1 MFDSLVSRGIKGVL
15 TTLTDVTGEPSA
27 VVQLPDQVVASVP
40 ADHQWVLDSQDDDG
54 FRVVPVELPHLP
66 FVLVATRAGDL
77 AVELADHAAE
87 LVALELGKLRAVQS
101 ARRGLAGQVI
111 EDIVRSA
118 ITSREAARLLR
129 ANGIDPADAHS
140 VLVFSGAA
148 PAADLTVAK
157 ATARVGPYEAVL
169 LQEEQPA
176 VDVAQSLADQNTQI
190 TSVGVGGPYRGVHG
204 LRWAFLEAQ
213 EAAGRGPGI
222 HEGGMINMPRLLLSN
237 PDLPVREVAAKV
249 LRPLTEFDEEH
260 GGELMRTLEAYLDL
274 DGSPQLTA
282 KELFVHRNTVRY
294 RLEQVERLTGLS
306 LSSVESRVHLWLAMH
321 AINPLDGAG

>member
-1 MFDSLVSRGIKGVL
+1 MFDSLLSQGITGVL
-15 TTLTDVTGEPSA
+15 ATLTDTTGEPSA

-40 ADHQWVLDSQDDDG
+40 ANHRWVFDSPDDNG
-54 FRVVPVELPHLP
+54 FRVVPVEASHLP
-66 FVLVATRAGDL
+66 FALLATSRSEIAIDL
-77 AVELADHAAE
+77 ANHAAE
-87 LVALELGKLRAVQS
+87 LVALELGKLRAVQA

-129 ANGIDPADAHS
+129 ANGINPADAHS
-140 VLVFSGAA
+140 VLVFSGDA
-148 PAADLTVAK
+148 PAADLTT
-157 ATARVGPYEAVL
+157 ATATASVGPYEAVL
-169 LQEEQPA
+169 LHEEQPA
-176 VDVAQSLADQNTQI
+176 LDVAHTLADHNTQI

-213 EAAGRGPGI
+213 EATGRGPGV

-249 LRPLTEFDEEH
+249 LQPLTEFDAEH
-260 GGELMRTLEAYLDL
+260 GGELMRTLEAFLDL

-306 LSSVESRVHLWLAMH
+306 LSSVESRVHLWLAMR
-321 AINPLDGAG
+321 AISPFDGAG